1 MTAAEMKAYFLAE
14 YDAATSLSAP
24 GWEDSEISTFL
35 NIAQDTIVTELFRNK
50 DLSRLGELI
59 NTATNLSTFP
69 HPAGVT
75 NGVFTN
81 LSSVDN
87 LGLVN
92 FFFYVDSRTTITRT
106 NPTMTSQ
113 QLPNELIDRDSAKKF
128 YLTPYNKLWLK
139 YPKVYIESLDSGDD
153 IFPRLVILVDAYTTL
168 PLLVDVTYLKRPVRI
183 SITGVTTT
191 DLNESLHQTIVQLAV
206 EQAVKSIKVAKI
218 SNQ

>member
-1 MTAAEMKAYFLAE
+1 MTAAQMKAYFLAE

-35 NIAQDTIVTELFRNK
+35 NIAQDTIVTELFKNK

-59 NTATNLSTFP
+59 NTTTNLSAFP
-69 HPAGVT
+69 HPNDIP
-75 NGVFTN
+75 NGVFIN
-81 LSSVDN
+81 LSSVDTT
-87 LGLVN
+87 GLAN
-92 FFFYVDSRTTITRT
+92 FFFYVDSRTTVTRT
-106 NPTMTSQ
+106 NPVIINEY
-113 QLPNELIDRDSAKKF
+113 LPNELIDRDNAKKF

-139 YPKVYIESLDSGDD
+139 YPKAYIESLDSGDD
-153 IFPRLVILVDAYTTL
+153 TSPRLVILVDAYTNL
-168 PLLVDVTYLKRPVRI
+168 PLLIEVTYLKKPVRI

-206 EQAVKSIKVAKI
+206 EQAVKSIKAAKI